1 MPYKGTVR
9 GKVIELES
17 DVPLPDGTEVEI
29 VVKDHEKKTV
39 TASGH
44 PRSSPQAILKFLDT
58 PPLCTSDDVEAL
70 LKPSGRQSGLWVS
83 KASSIKTKSS

>member
-70 LKPSGRQSGLWVS
+70 LQAIRQAKRPVGFEGIFD
-83 KASSIKTKSS
+83 KN